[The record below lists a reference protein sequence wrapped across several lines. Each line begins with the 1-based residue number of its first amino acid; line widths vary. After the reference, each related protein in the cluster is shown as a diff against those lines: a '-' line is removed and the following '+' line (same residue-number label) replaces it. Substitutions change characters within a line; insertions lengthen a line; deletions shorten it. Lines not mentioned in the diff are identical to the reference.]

1 MAIQASKTCKVWI
14 LLNPSMCYSGC
25 FWDTGR
31 HSSVFLKF
39 YRVLMTL
46 LWYSSY
52 WIILPLQHGFSLP
65 FIACF
70 LGLWGTSDFSLLP
83 LRARAVSFSYGL
95 VSSLFFSWFSSFI
108 AVSLKVI
115 CWLSIPGRPQQLAFN
130 LSSFK
135 FSHFSE
141 LAVGVISLLSL
152 FPNSWNLLLLGWKFS
167 SSCFYVWFSHS
178 WFLVVQLLCS
188 WMFALYFL
196 ILCCTTG
203 YLRRTSLFFI
213 SCIL

>member
-1 MAIQASKTCKVWI
+1 MVLVIS
-14 LLNPSMCYSGC
+14 LFYPSELVL
-25 FWDTGR
+25 W
-31 HSSVFLKF
+31 HFL
-39 YRVLMTL
+39 RGL
-46 LWYSSY
+46 
-52 WIILPLQHGFSLP
+52 SLP
-65 FIACF
+65 F
-70 LGLWGTSDFSLLP
+70 FSHGFHLLI
-83 LRARAVSFSYGL
+83 LL
-95 VSSLFFSWFSSFI
+95 
-108 AVSLKVI
+108 SLKVI

-135 FSHFSE
+135 ISH

-152 FPNSWNLLLLGWKFS
+152 FPNNWNLLLLGWKFS

-196 ILCCTTG
+196 ILCCTSG

-213 SCIL
+213 SCISWYLSWIVSILQ